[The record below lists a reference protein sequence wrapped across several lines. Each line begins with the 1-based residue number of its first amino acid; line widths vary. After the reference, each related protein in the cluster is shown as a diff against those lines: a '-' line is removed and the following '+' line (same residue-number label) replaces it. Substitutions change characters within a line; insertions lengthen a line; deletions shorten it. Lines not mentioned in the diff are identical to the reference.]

1 MNDINPTTGLPMSS
15 GGIDV
20 GGTPYGS
27 SSDSFVDGASESSG
41 SDFNNIVNYWSWKV
55 DVVIML
61 IVIGGDKCLF
71 LDRLN
76 ILTFLN
82 IFSKIN

>member
-1 MNDINPTTGLPMSS
+1 MNDINPTTGLPMSG

-27 SSDSFVDGASESSG
+27 SSNSFDDETSG
-41 SDFNNIVNYWSWKV
+41 GSFNNIANYWSWKV

-61 IVIGGDKCLF
+61 IVIGV
-71 LDRLN
+71 N
-76 ILTFLN
+76 IYFW
-82 IFSKIN
+82 ID

>member
-27 SSDSFVDGASESSG
+27 SSDNFDDETSG
-41 SDFNNIVNYWSWKV
+41 GSFNNIANYWSWKV
-55 DVVIML
+55 DVVLML
-61 IVIGGDKCLF
+61 IVIGVNVYFWID
-71 LDRLN
+71 
-76 ILTFLN
+76 
-82 IFSKIN
+82 

>member
-1 MNDINPTTGLPMSS
+1 MNDFNPTTGLPMSG

-27 SSDSFVDGASESSG
+27 NSSDNEDCESSG
-41 SDFNNIVNYWSWKV
+41 GGFNNIANYWSWKV

-61 IVIGGDKCLF
+61 VIIAVNVYFWID
-71 LDRLN
+71 
-76 ILTFLN
+76 
-82 IFSKIN
+82 

>member
-1 MNDINPTTGLPMSS
+1 MNDINPTTGLPMSG

-27 SSDSFVDGASESSG
+27 SSNSFDDETSG
-41 SDFNNIVNYWSWKV
+41 GSFNNIANYWSWKV